1 MVILIVEDEYL
12 IGLALVLVLAVAGH
26 HTVGPATSADE
37 ALQLA
42 QAERPELAFV
52 DININGDRD
61 GVDVARLLTGEHGTT
76 CIFLTAQV
84 DRARAAKDVA
94 VGVIT
99 KPYDPNALLQT
110 VEVAADIRTGLIPT
124 VVPRHLELF
133 A

>member
-52 DININGDRD
+52 DITSMAI
-61 GVDVARLLTGEHGTT
+61 AMESTSHG
-76 CIFLTAQV
+76 C
-84 DRARAAKDVA
+84 
-94 VGVIT
+94 
-99 KPYDPNALLQT
+99 
-110 VEVAADIRTGLIPT
+110 
-124 VVPRHLELF
+124 
-133 A
+133 

>member
-12 IGLALVLVLAVAGH
+12 IGLALALVLAIAGH
-26 HTVGPATSADE
+26 HIVGPATSADE

-61 GVDVARLLTGEHGTT
+61 GVDVARLLTEHGTT
-76 CIFLTAQV
+76 CIFLTAQL
-84 DRARAAKDVA
+84 DRARAARDVA

>member
-1 MVILIVEDEYL
+1 M
-12 IGLALVLVLAVAGH
+12 
-26 HTVGPATSADE
+26 
-37 ALQLA
+37 
-42 QAERPELAFV
+42 
-52 DININGDRD
+52 
-61 GVDVARLLTGEHGTT
+61 TGEHGTT

-110 VEVAADIRTGLIPT
+110 VEVAKNIRIGVIPT
-124 VVPRHLELF
+124 TVPRHLELF

>member
-1 MVILIVEDEYL
+1 MVILIVEDEYF
-12 IGLALVLVLAVAGH
+12 IGLALALVLAAAGH

-61 GVDVARLLTGEHGTT
+61 GVDVARLLTEHGTT
-76 CIFLTAQV
+76 CIFLTAQL
-84 DRARAAKDVA
+84 DRARAARDVA

-124 VVPRHLELF
+124 TVPRHLEL
-133 A
+133 